1 MSITVEIT
9 DSFIVSDDLFDAIL
23 ESVKKDIANK
33 FVETLNYSSKVDES
47 TVIVLA
53 CGKRELNILRYGE
66 NDEAIQIKGPKDLV
80 SDFIQLMAVHGAL
93 LVMNEIC
100 QNAVDPQK
108 RDEFLKMMQERLTS
122 GVAESFE
129 HCRAKTT

>member
-9 DSFIVSDDLFDAIL
+9 NSFIVSEDLFDAIL

-53 CGKRELNILRYGE
+53 CDDQELNILRYGE
-66 NDEAIQIKGPKDLV
+66 NDEAVQIKGPKDLV

-100 QNAVDPQK
+100 QNAVDPKK
-108 RDEFLKMMQERLTS
+108 RDEFVKLMQERLTS
-122 GVAESFE
+122 GISETFNQ
-129 HCRAKTT
+129 CKT